1 MWKSNKD
8 INHVLVGFV
17 HILYWSFLLFSVAA
31 TASVAMINMSMIG
44 KSKLK
49 RNVQISATYVK
60 SSSNK

>member
-8 INHVLVGFV
+8 IIHVLVGFV
-17 HILYWSFLLFSVAA
+17 HILCSSFLLFSVAA

-49 RNVQISATYVK
+49 RNEQIGATYVK